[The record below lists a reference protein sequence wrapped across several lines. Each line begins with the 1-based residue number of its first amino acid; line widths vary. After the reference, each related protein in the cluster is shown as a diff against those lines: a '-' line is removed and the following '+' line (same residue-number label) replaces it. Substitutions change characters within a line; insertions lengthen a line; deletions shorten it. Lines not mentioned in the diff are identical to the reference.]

1 MGLHPWT
8 DTASKCFIV
17 GGGDAFLTN
26 APNSVHRTTLEF
38 DAYMESK
45 HVSSVAVAFDAS
57 GQSRDSAVRMG
68 FASARYDLFLCHAG
82 LPG

>member
-26 APNSVHRTTLEF
+26 APNSIHRTTLSS
-38 DAYMESK
+38 DAYIESK
-45 HVSSVAVAFDAS
+45 HVRFMAAPVDAPGQVPLQEVAA
-57 GQSRDSAVRMG
+57 
-68 FASARYDLFLCHAG
+68 LCDRPRFVLRKHHHW
-82 LPG
+82 LPR